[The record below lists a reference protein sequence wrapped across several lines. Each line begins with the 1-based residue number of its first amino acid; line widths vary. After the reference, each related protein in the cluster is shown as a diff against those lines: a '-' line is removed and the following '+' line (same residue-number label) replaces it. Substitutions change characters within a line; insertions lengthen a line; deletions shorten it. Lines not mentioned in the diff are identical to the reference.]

1 MWLAFIP
8 SISSRSF
15 KVFCAKQWKIAMN
28 YLEWEQIRSSLRSDS
43 ATTSLGDDF
52 YCLCVC
58 VCVCVNSTYKT
69 WKNCKLAAADTLP
82 WLYLAQLLKTL
93 GKMLQRRLQPFFG
106 AFGKKK
112 GRVSVNTITLL

>member
-1 MWLAFIP
+1 MVSTHEHFFFFCYQEVKRHFGKGFQSTTMWLAFIP

-58 VCVCVNSTYKT
+58 VCV
-69 WKNCKLAAADTLP
+69 
-82 WLYLAQLLKTL
+82 
-93 GKMLQRRLQPFFG
+93 
-106 AFGKKK
+106 
-112 GRVSVNTITLL
+112 